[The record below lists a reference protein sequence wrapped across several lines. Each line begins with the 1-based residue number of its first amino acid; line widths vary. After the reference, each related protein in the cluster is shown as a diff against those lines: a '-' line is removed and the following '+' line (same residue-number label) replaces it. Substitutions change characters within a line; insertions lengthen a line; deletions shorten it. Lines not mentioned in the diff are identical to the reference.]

1 MNTQTYNIHDYN
13 QTLMYIKNNMN
24 DISYYEMNK
33 ILAKY
38 PNIMVDFIDP
48 KKKALRDLRV
58 TALSTVKHIVD
69 DPHEDKCYELA
80 YNLHPSI
87 ARDII
92 SYIGFLDETS
102 VLKTILKDRV
112 IYNNLLQLNNSMFEK
127 DRLQEMM
134 MQMKSQAYQYVT
146 EHSNKILNEY
156 YRQKMALMG
165 VRY

>member
-1 MNTQTYNIHDYN
+1 
-13 QTLMYIKNNMN
+13 MYIKNNMN

-38 PNIMVDFIDP
+38 PNIMVDFIYP
-48 KKKALRDLRV
+48 KKKALRDLRA
-58 TALSTVKHIVD
+58 TALSTVENIID

-80 YNLHPSI
+80 YNLHPNI
-87 ARDII
+87 VRDIS

-127 DRLQEMM
+127 ERLQEMM
-134 MQMKSQAYQYVT
+134 LQMKTHVYQYVT
-146 EHSNKILNEY
+146 EHSNAILNEY
-156 YRQKMALMG
+156 YRRKMALMG
-165 VRY
+165 VHY